1 MTSPAGAFCLLAGVM
16 ILEAPPM
23 VQRQHHLIPL
33 QNPVA
38 FGSAA
43 ALGVAINFA
52 SFLVMQLTSALTMK
66 ILNTARSVG
75 LVVVGVVF
83 YGEEHPPLQLVGYG
97 LALLGFAGYNCF
109 QLYPE
114 LARGVE
120 SRVDG
125 AIGRTL
131 LCCPRHLRP
140 GSAVD
145 GRDCLEEEPDRA
157 GAGRPETPARTRA

>member
-52 SFLVMQLTSALTMK
+52 SLLVMQLTSALTMK

-75 LVVVGVVF
+75 LVVVGVTF
-83 YGEEHPPLQLVGYG
+83 YGEVRPWMQLCGYAV
-97 LALLGFAGYNCF
+97 ALLGFVGYNLF
-109 QLYPE
+109 QIYPD
-114 LARGVE
+114 AANIVE
-120 SRVDG
+120 SRVDCWSAQFFFSG
-125 AIGRTL
+125 
-131 LCCPRHLRP
+131 CCRQRPR
-140 GSAVD
+140 VD
-145 GRDCLEEEPDRA
+145 TEP
-157 GAGRPETPARTRA
+157 